1 MEKSDRS
8 RQNTK
13 NTEKKTPTLRKTS
26 EKGLGRGLKALLGD
40 VPALTALSG
49 EQADNAAPNTNQ
61 NPEKTEKTEKT
72 GISANTSTQISDQ
85 IVAIEKIEPNP
96 WQPRRH
102 FAPDELNELAD
113 SITNHGIIQPLLVR
127 PHPDNSDHYQLIAG
141 ERRWRA
147 AQLAQRHDVPV
158 VIRDTNEQQAAEMA
172 LIENIQRQDLNI
184 IEEAEGYQ
192 RLMAEFDYKQEDL
205 AQVVGKSRSH
215 LSNTMRLLT
224 LPDKIKAMLAG
235 SELSM
240 GQVRPLIGH
249 QDALAL
255 ANMIK
260 TRGLNARQAEQL
272 VKKGITKPQTSQQE
286 DADLKAMEKQIA
298 EQLGMT
304 VKLAFDHKTLS
315 GRVMISCRSLD
326 QFDAIIGKLT
336 DKKL

>member
-1 MEKSDRS
+1 MAKPNKPH
-8 RQNTK
+8 QNIK
-13 NTEKKTPTLRKTS
+13 NTLNKTPKPRKTS

-40 VPALTALSG
+40 APALTALSG
-49 EQADNAAPNTNQ
+49 EQTDKAALNSNQ
-61 NPEKTEKTEKT
+61 NSNGAE
-72 GISANTSTQISDQ
+72 INANPSSHMSDQ

-96 WQPRRH
+96 WQPRRY
-102 FAPDELNELAD
+102 FSPDELKELAD

-127 PHPDNSDHYQLIAG
+127 PHPDKADHYQLIAG

-205 AQVVGKSRSH
+205 AEVVGKSRSH

-224 LPDKIKAMLAG
+224 LPSKIMDMLAR

-255 ANMIK
+255 ATMIK
-260 TRGLNARQAEQL
+260 ARGLNARQAEQL
-272 VKKGITKPQTSQQE
+272 VKKGRLKPQSPE
-286 DADLKAMEKQIA
+286 PENADLKATEKQIA
-298 EQLGMT
+298 EQLGMA
-304 VKLAFDHKTLS
+304 VKLAFDHKSES
-315 GRVMISCRSLD
+315 GRIMISCRSLD
-326 QFDAIIGKLT
+326 QFDEIIGRLT
-336 DKKL
+336 DKNL